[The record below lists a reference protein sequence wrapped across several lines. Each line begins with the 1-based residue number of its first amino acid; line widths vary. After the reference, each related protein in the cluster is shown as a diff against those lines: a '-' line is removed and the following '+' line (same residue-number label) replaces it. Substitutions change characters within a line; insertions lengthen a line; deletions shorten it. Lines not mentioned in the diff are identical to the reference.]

1 VGRSGK
7 AAALLEQGRYAE
19 LLTLVGQ
26 PAPGGAGDADGQ
38 ATLVAAVR
46 CRLEQ
51 GYLREAADL
60 ARGVRTAS
68 PGSGT
73 STTGVSDPA
82 SALGLWHGF
91 LGLYAPA
98 DQPFARRFAEFAA
111 QCDRHG
117 RAASQALAPLAA
129 DLEARAET
137 LGFVLSGG
145 GPAQRGPLLDRLAD
159 VAEGY
164 RAAGLP
170 VEALAALRRAA
181 SFAAGGLPA
190 DRERSRALLIRA
202 RDEAAADGRVIA
214 EAAAELALAEA
225 DLRVLLDGGDGDLGS
240 VPGRFS
246 GIADA
251 FRQGGHAFGDALV
264 QWSMAGLLLRYGLDT
279 GLDLAAQAA
288 AGFAAADA
296 PSSELQV
303 WSALG
308 LWHTLHGDP
317 AGARQTAARSAR
329 LVSRM
334 GFVQATEV
342 RDLDEANRAFRSGDV
357 ALARELLT
365 RDTRSAP
372 GLQAASRLML
382 ATSAN
387 AVGLAAEARAL
398 LEGVVA
404 DLTATGASLVLGEAL
419 ALLANLLA
427 GDDDTRARE
436 LLRAAAAVARA
447 AQSPVEEAKYRGQ
460 LAWTLVTE
468 RMRAGQ
474 SPCLSPDADAWFAEA
489 ERLLAGQRTLEAG
502 GELAKLQQ
510 FRGQAAFFDK
520 DWDQVG
526 TWLSKAEATARAF
539 GLRPDLAF
547 ILTYQSLVMID
558 LARRA
563 GPATYDQAAR
573 LLAESR
579 ELFKQAE
586 IQAFVWQTGFYQALC
601 DIEAA
606 RAAQP
611 EAKKTA
617 RLDRASVLMEEA
629 SGLID
634 ELRQSAERGAA
645 SAGQAARM
653 AFSVDKQVFYRE
665 GFQLAWDARADPAA
679 AWRWLER
686 MKGRAL
692 LDGLSDDGGDARPR
706 AAAPGK
712 GARRAAAQRSAPP
725 DYAEVRD
732 LLAAEEAAAGRR
744 VVVAE
749 YLCTPERTMLFG
761 ARADWTAPR
770 VEHAR
775 LDHAALRSFAALTFR
790 NRGGFRMLMQ
800 DQGEDGLRQWHRFA
814 PLLAPV
820 ADWADRDDIVYLV
833 PHGLLHDLPLHTL
846 PVGQVPGADGYDSE
860 PLLERNPVCYV
871 PASAVLRHSLRG
883 SEPGFAPGSA
893 AVFGD
898 SRCNLRSAR
907 DEAAQVAAILGVAP
921 MTGAAVTRE
930 RVLDALEHDSVVHI
944 AGHGELSIT
953 DGFASGLD
961 LAGVAVLR
969 AADLLGRPSRAQ
981 LAVLSGC
988 ETGVSELRPG
998 DEAVGL
1004 IRALLLSGVRS
1015 TLASQWRV
1023 NDASTSDLL
1032 RHFHEAA
1039 GNPGVPIAE
1048 ALRRAARAI
1057 RADPERRHPYHWG
1070 GFALV
1075 GSWR

>member
-1 VGRSGK
+1 VGGSG
-7 AAALLEQGRYAE
+7 AASALLEQGRYAE
-19 LLTLVGQ
+19 LLSLVGR
-26 PAPGGAGDADGQ
+26 PAPGGAGDAGGE

-46 CRLEQ
+46 GRLEQ
-51 GYLREAADL
+51 GYLRQAADL
-60 ARGVRTAS
+60 ARGVGAAS
-68 PGSGT
+68 PGAGT
-73 STTGVSDPA
+73 SASGAGDAA

-98 DQPFARRFAEFAA
+98 DQPFAQRFAQFAA

-117 RAASQALAPLAA
+117 GAASQALAPLAA

-145 GPAQRGPLLDRLAD
+145 GPAQRGPLADRMAAVAD
-159 VAEGY
+159 GY

-181 SFAAGGLPA
+181 SFAAGGLAA

-202 RDEAAADGRVIA
+202 RDEAAADGLVIA
-214 EAAAELALAEA
+214 GATAELALAEA
-225 DLRVLLDGGDGDLGS
+225 DLRALLDGGDGDLGR

-246 GIADA
+246 EIADA

-264 QWSMAGLLLRYGLDT
+264 QWSMAGLLLRYGLEG

-288 AGFAAADA
+288 TGFAAADA

-317 AGARQTAARSAR
+317 AGAREAAARSAR

-334 GFVQATEV
+334 GFVQASEV
-342 RDLDEANRAFRSGDV
+342 RDLDEANQAFRSGDV

-365 RDTRSAP
+365 RSARSSP

-404 DLTATGASLVLGEAL
+404 DLTASGASLVLGEAL

-427 GDDDTRARE
+427 GDDDARARE
-436 LLRAAAAVARA
+436 LLRSAAAVARA

-460 LAWTLVTE
+460 LAWTLVTG

-474 SPCLSPDADAWFAEA
+474 SPCLSSEAEAGFAAA

-502 GELAKLQQ
+502 AELARLQQ
-510 FRGQAAFFDK
+510 YRGQAAFFDK

-526 TWLSKAEATARAF
+526 TWLTKAEATARAF

-547 ILTYQSLVMID
+547 ILTYQGIVMID

-579 ELFKQAE
+579 ELFKQAQL
-586 IQAFVWQTGFYQALC
+586 QAFVWQTGFYQALC

-611 EAKKTA
+611 EAAKAA
-617 RLDRASVLMEEA
+617 RLDRASVQMEEA

-634 ELRQSAERGAA
+634 ELRQSAEGGAA
-645 SAGQAARM
+645 GQRQAAWM

-692 LDGLSDDGGDARPR
+692 LDGLSDGGDARPR
-706 AAAPGK
+706 ATAPGH
-712 GARRAAAQRSAPP
+712 GTRRAAALRSAPP

-749 YLCTPERTMLFG
+749 YLCTPERTMVFG
-761 ARADWTAPR
+761 ARADWSAPR
-770 VEHAR
+770 VEHVR

-790 NRGGFRMLMQ
+790 QRGGFRMLMQ

-846 PVGQVPGADGYDSE
+846 PVGQALGADGYASE

-871 PASAVLRHSLRG
+871 PASAVLRHCLRG
-883 SEPGFAPGSA
+883 SGPGFGPGSA

-907 DEAAQVAAILGVAP
+907 DEAAQVAAMLGVAAV
-921 MTGAAVTRE
+921 TGAGVTRE
-930 RVLDALEHDSVVHI
+930 RVLDALERDCVVHI

-1039 GNPGVPIAE
+1039 GNRGVPIAE